1 MITEAF
7 EHLSKKMAGLIAEH
21 QTKYGASD
29 AEVVG
34 ALRLT
39 AATIEARFTG
49 GKVLHQIVVEVQPMD
64 EEEDFGEEWK
74 G

>member
-7 EHLSKKMAGLIAEH
+7 ENLSIKMAGLIAEH
-21 QTKYGASD
+21 QTRYGASD

-39 AATIEARFTG
+39 AASIEARFAG
-49 GKVLHQIVVEVQPMD
+49 GVVNHQIVIEVNKS
-64 EEEDFGEEWK
+64 EDDDYDRGF
-74 G
+74 

>member
-7 EHLSKKMAGLIAEH
+7 ENLSIKMAGLIAEH
-21 QTKYGASD
+21 QTRYGASD

-39 AATIEARFTG
+39 AATIEARFAG
-49 GKVLHQIVVEVQPMD
+49 GVVNHQIVVEVQQID
-64 EEEDFGEEWK
+64 SDDDYDRGF
-74 G
+74 